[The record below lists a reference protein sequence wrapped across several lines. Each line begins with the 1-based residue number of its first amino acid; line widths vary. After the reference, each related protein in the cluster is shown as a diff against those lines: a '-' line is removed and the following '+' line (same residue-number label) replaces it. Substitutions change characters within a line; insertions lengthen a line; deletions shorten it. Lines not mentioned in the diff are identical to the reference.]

1 MQVCGT
7 STGGILALGTCVATV
22 PVRAMTDVYENPR
35 RLPDRG
41 PEAIWIKDGAPP
53 TTEPSL
59 TVFRGLCMRS
69 TSELRAP
76 VRRVAG
82 GVLAVLAGEPSY
94 DASGI
99 AGILKRYSLVRT
111 GPSSGRPM
119 RMDGQGA
126 QDQYGPPRWPKAFVV
141 SVKNKD
147 W

>member
-1 MQVCGT
+1 
-7 STGGILALGTCVATV
+7 
-22 PVRAMTDVYENPR
+22 MTDVYENPR

-53 TTEPSL
+53 TTEPSS
-59 TVFRGLCMRS
+59 TAFRGLCGAHLS
-69 TSELRAP
+69 SE
-76 VRRVAG
+76 RVAG

-99 AGILKRYSLVRT
+99 AGILKRYSLVRK

>member
-1 MQVCGT
+1 
-7 STGGILALGTCVATV
+7 
-22 PVRAMTDVYENPR
+22 MTDVYENPR

-41 PEAIWIKDGAPP
+41 PEAIWIKDGALP
-53 TTEPSL
+53 EDLPSFDWCWV
-59 TVFRGLCMRS
+59 TVHAEHYLSS
-69 TSELRAP
+69 TRCI
-76 VRRVAG
+76 AG

-99 AGILKRYSLVRT
+99 AGILKRYSLVRK

>member
-1 MQVCGT
+1 MLGDCGC
-7 STGGILALGTCVATV
+7 GALF
-22 PVRAMTDVYENPR
+22 E
-35 RLPDRG
+35 
-41 PEAIWIKDGAPP
+41 IK
-53 TTEPSL
+53 T
-59 TVFRGLCMRS
+59 RCI
-69 TSELRAP
+69 
-76 VRRVAG
+76 AG

-99 AGILKRYSLVRT
+99 AGILKRYSLVRK

>member
-59 TVFRGLCMRS
+59 TAFRGLCGAHLS
-69 TSELRAP
+69 SE
-76 VRRVAG
+76 RVAG

-99 AGILKRYSLVRT
+99 AGILKRYSLVRK